1 MGFARRP
8 GSESHGAVV
17 LDGSFYGTPL
27 PPPLFFSF
35 LFSGRWLRFVADLVQ
50 GGGLVLSF
58 ATRANTQ
65 ESVSQ
70 LSGIIASSPCL
81 RLTKPPLGIV
91 RWLGSRARAILPN
104 QNIPASV
111 ESKVRRFVYFSLV

>member
-1 MGFARRP
+1 MI
-8 GSESHGAVV
+8 
-17 LDGSFYGTPL
+17 PL
-27 PPPLFFSF
+27 YFLLFLSVCYCEA
-35 LFSGRWLRFVADLVQ
+35 SWLTLIQ

-65 ESVSQ
+65 DSVSQ

-91 RWLGSRARAILPN
+91 RWLGGRVRAILPN
-104 QNIPASV
+104 QNVPASV
-111 ESKVRRFVYFSLV
+111 ESKVRRPILRFCV